1 VDWQRPSHSPVPLSV
16 IGKGGIVFV
25 NARTQ
30 NPTWQ
35 AMFMTASMV
44 IVSVGR
50 WAVRQASY
58 ITLGSRPVA
67 ELPACGGQSV

>member
-1 VDWQRPSHSPVPLSV
+1 
-16 IGKGGIVFV
+16 VFV